1 MNTDSPGSTVGTVRG
16 IARRSSDGCPME
28 IVTEVVIEPGRGIAY
43 EGRPSGKRQVTF
55 LSAAAWDATCRELG
69 AELPWQTRRANF
81 LIEGL
86 DLRQTIGGV
95 LSVGGVHVR
104 IHNETKPCGLMDEL
118 HKGLR
123 GALVPDCR
131 GGVYGEVLD
140 GGTVSV
146 GDTVRLSSNGDLV
159 RQCAF
164 SFSGI

>member
-1 MNTDSPGSTVGTVRG
+1 MSTDSPGSSIRTVCG
-16 IARRSSDGCPME
+16 IAQRSGDGCPME

-55 LSAAAWDATCRELG
+55 LSAEAWDATCRELG
-69 AELPWQTRRANF
+69 TELHWQTRRANF
-81 LIEGL
+81 LIERL

-95 LSVGGVHVR
+95 LSVGGARIR

-146 GDTVRLSSNGDLV
+146 GDTVRLNSNCD
-159 RQCAF
+159 
-164 SFSGI
+164 